1 MAERLI
7 SPGVFTV
14 ERDLSF
20 LPQGIAEIGA
30 AFIGPTLKGPAFR
43 PVIVDSQEQFTAVF
57 GDPTADF
64 YTPYAVQN
72 YLREAGR
79 ATVCR
84 VLGLDGYDNATVE
97 SLILSISGS
106 GSATPVPIGV
116 LFPSRRGVSLPTGS
130 IVPGG
135 TPTQFS
141 LVISGAA
148 GNTTYTS
155 MSIDPSSTRYFA
167 KVLGTGTTTSQDGY
181 AILQFPAAASFIS
194 ASLTA
199 GTTGSVMTL
208 AIESTELKLSGST
221 YGTYR
226 NASTP
231 WLRSQKV
238 GSTHYNLFKLWT
250 LSDGNASNNDVK
262 ISIASIRPDPAGT
275 GYGSFSILVRKFTDT
290 DSKINVLEQFDNLSL
305 DPTSPNYIAARIGT
319 ARTLIDTNNDIY
331 LEGDYSNKSQYIYV
345 EMDSGAADAP
355 VASLPYGFGAL
366 ATPINVNNCPAPAY
380 IVTRYA
386 IPAGA
391 TTAVAN
397 NKVYYGF
404 DFDDTT
410 GLAYINPIPSG
421 SINSA
426 GSTLKVGTFA
436 SASTSYP
443 AGGTDPG
450 FDMLELLTS
459 GSDLVDVAVQAN
471 TSIRKFSVPFQ
482 NGFDGQNPSVL
493 RNIGANITSTN
504 TQGFDL
510 SDSTKAGA
518 RGYDL
523 AINAL
528 ANPDAY
534 DINMLVLPG
543 VIYSDHTYTITQ
555 GINMCENRQDCF
567 FIMDSTTLGS
577 TPATAISDVQGLDSN
592 YTATYY
598 PWVKVKDSNTGALVW
613 VPPSVVMPNVFAFND
628 RTAAEWYAPA
638 GLSRGGIDVALQVRT
653 RTDQSNR
660 DDLYEG
666 RVNPIATF
674 PGQGIVA
681 WGQKTLQQEASA
693 LDRINVRRL
702 LIAVKK
708 FIASTSRYLVFE
720 QNVDATRQ
728 RFLSIVNPYLQSV
741 AERNGLYAFKVVMD
755 ASNNTADI
763 IDRNILVGQL
773 YLQPT
778 KTAEFISL
786 EFNIL
791 PTGATFP
798 A

>member
-57 GDPTADF
+57 GNPTADY

-97 SLILSISGS
+97 SLVLSISGS
-106 GSATPVPIGV
+106 GATTGVPIGL
-116 LFPSRRGVSLPTGS
+116 LFPSRRGVTLTTGS
-130 IVPGG
+130 VSG
-135 TPTQFS
+135 TPTQFT
-141 LVISGAA
+141 LAISGAN
-148 GNTTYTS
+148 GTTTYTS
-155 MSIDPSSTRYFA
+155 MSIDPTSTRYFA
-167 KVLGTGTTTSQDGY
+167 KVLGTGTTTAQDGF
-181 AILQFPAAASFIS
+181 AILQFPDAASFVTGALAGS
-194 ASLTA
+194 GSMSLA
-199 GTTGSVMTL
+199 V
-208 AIESTELKLSGST
+208 ESTQRMLSGST

-231 WLRSQKV
+231 WIRSQKV
-238 GSTHYNLFKLWT
+238 GSLRYNLFKLWT
-250 LSDGNASNNDVK
+250 LSDGDASNADVK
-262 ISIASIRPDPAGT
+262 ISIASVRPDPAGT
-275 GYGSFSILVRKFTDT
+275 GYGTFTVLVRDFADT
-290 DSKINVLEQFDNLSL
+290 DSKVNVLEQFDNLSL

-319 ARTLIDTNNDIY
+319 ARTLIDSNNDIY

-355 VASLPYGFGAL
+355 VAALPYGFNPL
-366 ATPINVNNCPAPAY
+366 AAPLNVSNLPAPSY
-380 IVTRYA
+380 VTTRYA
-386 IPAGA
+386 VPSGA

-404 DFDDTT
+404 DFTSTT

-426 GSTLKVGTFA
+426 GSVLKVGVFP
-436 SASTSYP
+436 SGSNEVP

-450 FDMLELLTS
+450 FDLLEILAAT
-459 GSDLVDVAVQAN
+459 DLVDVAVAAN
-471 TSIRKFSVPFQ
+471 TTIRKFNVPFQ

-528 ANPDAY
+528 ANPDAF
-534 DINMLVLPG
+534 DINMLVMPG
-543 VIYSDHTYTITQ
+543 VIYADHTYTVTQ
-555 GINMCENRQDCF
+555 GINMCENRADCF
-567 FIMDSTTLGS
+567 YIMDASGLGE
-577 TPATAISDVQGLDSN
+577 TPAAAVSDVQGLDSN
-592 YTATYY
+592 YAATYY

-653 RTDQSNR
+653 RTDQANR
-660 DDLYEG
+660 DTLYEG

-674 PGQGIVA
+674 PGQGIVT

-708 FIASTSRYLVFE
+708 FVASTSRYLVFE